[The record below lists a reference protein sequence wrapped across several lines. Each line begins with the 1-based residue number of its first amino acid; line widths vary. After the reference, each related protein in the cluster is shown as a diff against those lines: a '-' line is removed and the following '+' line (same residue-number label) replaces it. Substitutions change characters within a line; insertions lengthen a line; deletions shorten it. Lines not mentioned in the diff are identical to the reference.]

1 MIKIDNSS
9 IKMIGHVQVFD
20 VTDVL
25 QNPEFDDTGAICN
38 GTTIRDDYNAIHP
51 ENMSLAIAQ
60 AMSGVVDNSGKNYG
74 TISEMRFGNGGTV
87 ILGNSRVLY
96 KKPKTT
102 SIGGLY
108 SETYTKNI
116 NSNIDTGVDSAFNYV
131 NPYHIPGQ
139 IFSDIVCVCTLGL
152 GEPSDQS
159 ASSSNSLSG
168 KYVFDELS
176 LYSAAGSPLTHI
188 VFYPVEKAANKVL
201 QIKYT
206 IRIQMV

>member
-96 KKPKTT
+96 K
-102 SIGGLY
+102 
-108 SETYTKNI
+108 
-116 NSNIDTGVDSAFNYV
+116 
-131 NPYHIPGQ
+131 
-139 IFSDIVCVCTLGL
+139 
-152 GEPSDQS
+152 
-159 ASSSNSLSG
+159 
-168 KYVFDELS
+168 
-176 LYSAAGSPLTHI
+176 
-188 VFYPVEKAANKVL
+188 
-201 QIKYT
+201 
-206 IRIQMV
+206 